1 MMKLNLQQLET
12 KLWDCA
18 NVLRGSLSSAQYMD
32 YIFGMMFL
40 KRMNDQFDLEQ
51 KKIKEEKADLPE
63 AFLNDMLEDASSYHT
78 FFVPKQARW
87 EKLKNLNLN
96 IGPELDKAF
105 HAIEDEP
112 KNSELVGVLT
122 TANYNDKERVPDAK
136 LNQLLQIFDSMN
148 LSNEGLEKPDIMG
161 DAYMYLLKQFADDG
175 GKKGGEFYTPEEI
188 KELMVRVLQPT
199 DTDTIYDPTAG
210 SGGFLINAI
219 EYVKKQ
225 GGNHKNVQVY
235 GQEINLSTWAICK
248 LNMLL
253 HEARGAVIYKG
264 DVIREPK
271 NLEGATLKTFDKV
284 IANPPFS
291 LKNWGI
297 ESAQNNTYHRFSYG
311 VPPQSYGDLAF
322 VEHMIASL
330 NSKGKMAT
338 VVPHGILFRGGAE
351 GSIRQGIL
359 EDDLFEA
366 IIGLPQN
373 LFYGTG
379 IPAAVLVL
387 NKHKPT
393 ERKGK
398 VLFIDASND
407 FAKDGNKNKLR
418 PEDIN
423 AVVKAYDA
431 FEMVEKYAEVITLD
445 QIREND
451 YNLNI
456 SRYVDTT
463 EEEEIVDINAVAR
476 RISEREGRLEAS
488 RDQINEF
495 MRELGFESI

>member
-1 MMKLNLQQLET
+1 MKLNLQQLET

-40 KRMNDQFDLEQ
+40 KRMNDQFNIEQ
-51 KKIKEEKADLPE
+51 EKIKAEKADLPE
-63 AFLNDMLEDASSYHT
+63 AFLDELLEDASSYHT

-87 EKLKNLNLN
+87 EN

-122 TANYNDKERVPDAK
+122 TVNYNDKERVPDAK

-148 LSNEGLEKPDIMG
+148 LSNEGLETPDIMG

-199 DTDTIYDPTAG
+199 ETDSIYDPTVG

-219 EYVKKQ
+219 EYVKEQ

-291 LKNWGI
+291 LKNWGV

-311 VPPQSYGDLAF
+311 VPPKSYGDLAF

-338 VVPHGILFRGGAE
+338 VVPHGLLFRGGAE

-387 NKHKPT
+387 NKHKPA

-418 PEDIN
+418 SEDID

-431 FEMVEKYAEVITLD
+431 FETVEKYAEVVTID

-463 EEEEIVDINAVAR
+463 EEEEEVDINAVAR
-476 RISEREGRLEAS
+476 RIAERESRLEAS
-488 RDQINEF
+488 REQINEF
-495 MRELGFESI
+495 MRELGFETI

>member
-40 KRMNDQFDLEQ
+40 KRMNDQFNLEQ
-51 KKIKEEKADLPE
+51 EKIKDEKADLPE
-63 AFLNDMLEDASSYHT
+63 AFLNELLEDASSYHT

-148 LSNEGLEKPDIMG
+148 LSNEGLVKPDILG
-161 DAYMYLLKQFADDG
+161 DAYMYLLKMFADDG

-199 DTDTIYDPTAG
+199 ETDSIYDPTVG

-338 VVPHGILFRGGAE
+338 VVPHGLLFRGGAE
-351 GSIRQGIL
+351 DSIRQGIL

-418 PEDIN
+418 PEDID

-431 FEMVEKYAEVITLD
+431 FETVEKYAEVVTLD
-445 QIREND
+445 QIRDND

-456 SRYVDTT
+456 SRYVDIT
-463 EEEEIVDINAVAR
+463 EEEEEVDINAVAR
-476 RISEREGRLEAS
+476 RIAEREGRLEAS
-488 RDQINEF
+488 RAQINEF
-495 MRELGFESI
+495 MSELGFETI

>member
-1 MMKLNLQQLET
+1 MNKLNLQQLET

-18 NVLRGSLSSAQYMD
+18 NVLRGTLSSAQYMD

-40 KRMNDQFDLEQ
+40 KRMNDQFDLEGM
-51 KKIKEEKADLPE
+51 KVKENKEDMPAD
-63 AFLNDMLEDASSYHT
+63 FLNSMLEDASSYET
-78 FFVPKQARW
+78 FFVPIQARW

-112 KNSELVGVLT
+112 KNSDLVGVLT
-122 TANYNDKERVPDAK
+122 TANYNDKERVPDSK
-136 LNQLLQIFDSMN
+136 LNQLLQIFDGMN
-148 LSNEGLEKPDIMG
+148 LSNEGLEKPDILG
-161 DAYMYLLKQFADDG
+161 DAYMYLLKMFADDG
-175 GKKGGEFYTPEEI
+175 GKKGGEFYTPEGI
-188 KELMVRVLQPT
+188 KELMVRVLKPE
-199 DTDTIYDPTAG
+199 DTDTVYDPTAG
-210 SGGFLINAI
+210 SGGFLINSI
-219 EYVKKQ
+219 EYVKNQ
-225 GGNHKNVQVY
+225 GGNYKNVQVY

-253 HEARGAVIYKG
+253 HDARGSVIYKG
-264 DVIREPK
+264 DVIRDPK
-271 NLEGATLKTFDKV
+271 NLDGATLRTFDKV

-291 LKNWGI
+291 LKNWGM
-297 ESAQNNTYHRFSYG
+297 ESARNNSFHRFSYG
-311 VPPQSYGDLAF
+311 VPPKSYGDLAF

-338 VVPHGILFRGGAE
+338 VVPHGLLFRGGAE
-351 GSIRQGIL
+351 GKIRKAIL

-387 NKHKPT
+387 NKDKSAD
-393 ERKGK
+393 KKDK
-398 VLFIDASND
+398 VLFIDASNN
-407 FAKDGNKNKLR
+407 FEKNGNKNNLR
-418 PEDIN
+418 TTEIDAIV
-423 AVVKAYDA
+423 AAYDGYEA
-431 FEMVEKYAEVITLD
+431 ADKYAEVISMD
-445 QIREND
+445 EIREND

-463 EEEEIVDINAVAR
+463 EPEPEIDINAVAKS
-476 RISEREGRLEAS
+476 IAERETRLEES
-488 RDQINEF
+488 RKQINEF
-495 MRELGFESI
+495 MDELGFERI

>member
-18 NVLRGSLSSAQYMD
+18 NVLRGTLSSAQYMD

-40 KRMNDQFDLEQ
+40 KRMNDQFDLER
-51 KKIKEEKADLPE
+51 KKISEEKADLPE
-63 AFLNDMLEDASSYHT
+63 AFLNEMLEDASSYDT

-136 LNQLLQIFDSMN
+136 LNQLLQIFDGMN
-148 LSNEGLEKPDIMG
+148 LSNEGLEKPDILG
-161 DAYMYLLKQFADDG
+161 DAYMYLLKMFADDG
-175 GKKGGEFYTPEEI
+175 GKKGGEFYTPEGV
-188 KELMVRVLQPT
+188 KDVLVRVLQPEET
-199 DTDTIYDPTAG
+199 DSIYDPTVG
-210 SGGFLINAI
+210 SGGFLIKAI
-219 EYVKKQ
+219 EYVKEQ
-225 GGNHKNVQVY
+225 GGNSKNVQVY

-253 HEARGAVIYKG
+253 HDARGSIIYKG
-264 DVIREPK
+264 DVIRDPK

-297 ESAQNNTYHRFSYG
+297 EEAQNNSYHRFSYG
-311 VPPQSYGDLAF
+311 VPPKSYGDLAF
-322 VEHMIASL
+322 VEHMISSL
-330 NSKGKMAT
+330 NSKGKLAT
-338 VVPHGILFRGGAE
+338 VVPHGLLFRGGAE
-351 GSIRQGIL
+351 GKIRKAIL

-379 IPAAVLVL
+379 IPAAVLVF
-387 NKHKPT
+387 NRNKPT
-393 ERKGK
+393 EKKNK
-398 VLFIDASND
+398 VLFIDASNN
-407 FAKDGNKNKLR
+407 FVKDGNMNKLR
-418 PEDIN
+418 TEDID
-423 AVVKAYDA
+423 AVVDAYNSYQAVD
-431 FEMVEKYAEVITLD
+431 KYAEVITLD
-445 QIREND
+445 EIREND

-463 EEEEIVDINAVAR
+463 EPEPEVDINAVAK
-476 RISEREGRLEAS
+476 RIQERESKLKAS
-488 RDQINEF
+488 REQINKF
-495 MRELGFESI
+495 LTELGFENI

>member
-1 MMKLNLQQLET
+1 MTKLNLQQLET

-40 KRMNDQFDLEQ
+40 KRMNDQFDLERM
-51 KKIKEEKADLPE
+51 KISEEKAELPE
-63 AFLNDMLEDASSYHT
+63 AFLNEMLEDASSYDT

-136 LNQLLQIFDSMN
+136 LNQLLQIFDGMN
-148 LSNEGLEKPDIMG
+148 LSNEGLEKHDILG
-161 DAYMYLLKQFADDG
+161 DAYMYLLKMFADDG
-175 GKKGGEFYTPEEI
+175 GKKGGEFYTPEGV
-188 KELMVRVLQPT
+188 KDVLVRVLQPEET
-199 DTDTIYDPTAG
+199 DSIYDPTVG
-210 SGGFLINAI
+210 SGGFLIKAI
-219 EYVKKQ
+219 EYVKEQ
-225 GGNHKNVQVY
+225 GGNSKNVQVY

-253 HEARGAVIYKG
+253 HDARGSIIYKG
-264 DVIREPK
+264 DVIRDPK
-271 NLEGATLKTFDKV
+271 NREGATLKTFDKV

-297 ESAQNNTYHRFSYG
+297 EEAQNNSYHRFNYG
-311 VPPQSYGDLAF
+311 VPPKSYGDLAF

-330 NSKGKMAT
+330 NSKGKLAT
-338 VVPHGILFRGGAE
+338 VVPHGLLFRGGAE
-351 GSIRQGIL
+351 GKIRKAIL

-373 LFYGTG
+373 LFYGTS

-387 NKHKPT
+387 NKCKSR

-398 VLFIDASND
+398 IIFIDASD
-407 FAKDGNKNKLR
+407 CYAKEGNMNKLGDHDITAIVKCYEDYKSIDKFSEIVLL
-418 PEDIN
+418 EDIRN
-423 AVVKAYDA
+423 N
-431 FEMVEKYAEVITLD
+431 E
-445 QIREND
+445 

-456 SRYVDTT
+456 SRYVDTSVAKL
-463 EEEEIVDINAVAR
+463 EVDIDDVIS
-476 RISEREGRLEAS
+476 RIAS
-488 RDQINEF
+488 RKKSLKESSDQINHYLS
-495 MRELGFESI
+495 ELGYKKV

>member
-40 KRMNDQFDLEQ
+40 KRMNDQFNIEQ
-51 KKIKEEKADLPE
+51 EKIKAEKADLPE
-63 AFLNDMLEDASSYHT
+63 AFLNELLEDASSYHT

-96 IGPELDKAF
+96 IGPALDKAF

-148 LSNEGLEKPDIMG
+148 LSNEGLVKPDIMG
-161 DAYMYLLKQFADDG
+161 DAYMYLLKEFADDG

-199 DTDTIYDPTAG
+199 ETDSIYDPTVG
-210 SGGFLINAI
+210 SGGFLIKAI

-271 NLEGATLKTFDKV
+271 NLAGATLKTFDKV

-338 VVPHGILFRGGAE
+338 VVPHGLLFRGGAE

-387 NKHKPT
+387 NKHKPA

-407 FAKDGNKNKLR
+407 CAKDGNKNKLR
-418 PEDIN
+418 LEDIA

-431 FEMVEKYAEVITLD
+431 YETVEKYAEVVTLD
-445 QIREND
+445 QIRDNG

-463 EEEEIVDINAVAR
+463 EEEEEVDINAVAR
-476 RISEREGRLEAS
+476 SIAERESRLEAS
-488 RDQINEF
+488 REQINEF
-495 MRELGFESI
+495 MRELGFETI

>member
-1 MMKLNLQQLET
+1 MNKLTLEKLET

-18 NVLRGSLSSAQYMD
+18 NVLRGSLSSSQYMD

-40 KRMNDQFDLEQ
+40 KRMNDQFNLERE
-51 KKIKEEKADLPE
+51 KIKTEKTDLPE
-63 AFLNDMLEDASSYHT
+63 EFLNQMLEDSTSYDT
-78 FFVPKQARW
+78 FFVPIQARW
-87 EKLKNLNLN
+87 ERLKNLNLN

-105 HAIEDEP
+105 HAVEDEA

-136 LNQLLQIFDSMN
+136 LNQLLQIFDGMN
-148 LSNEGLEKPDIMG
+148 LSNEGLENPDILG

-175 GKKGGEFYTPEEI
+175 GKKGGEFYTPEGI
-188 KELMVRVLQPT
+188 KDVLVQVLQPEET
-199 DTDTIYDPTAG
+199 DTVYDPTVG
-210 SGGFLINAI
+210 SGGFLIKSI
-219 EYVKKQ
+219 EYVKAN
-225 GGNHKNVQVY
+225 GGNHKNVQVF

-253 HEARGAVIYKG
+253 HDARGSVIYKG
-264 DVIREPK
+264 DVIRDPK

-297 ESAQNNTYHRFSYG
+297 EEAENNSYHRFSYG
-311 VPPQSYGDLAF
+311 VPPKSYGDLAF

-330 NSKGKMAT
+330 NSKGKLAT
-338 VVPHGILFRGGAE
+338 VVPHGILFRGGSE
-351 GSIRQGIL
+351 EKIRKAIL

-366 IIGLPQN
+366 VIGLPQN

-387 NKHKPT
+387 NKSKSAN
-393 ERKGK
+393 KKDK
-398 VLFIDASND
+398 VLFIDASNN
-407 FAKDGNKNKLR
+407 FEKDGNKNKLR
-418 PEDIN
+418 DKDIKDI
-423 AVVKAYDA
+423 VDA
-431 FEMVEKYAEVITLD
+431 FDKYETIEKYAELVSLD
-445 QIREND
+445 TIIEND

-456 SRYVDTT
+456 SRYVDTS
-463 EEEEIVDINAVAR
+463 EAEVGVDINAVAK
-476 RISEREGRLEAS
+476 RIAEREESLNKS
-488 RDQINEF
+488 REKINEF
-495 MRELGFESI
+495 MSELGFELI

>member
-1 MMKLNLQQLET
+1 MKLNLQQLET

-40 KRMNDQFDLEQ
+40 KRMNDQFNLERT
-51 KKIKEEKADLPE
+51 KLTEEKADLPKE
-63 AFLNDMLEDASSYHT
+63 FLTEMLEDASSYET

-105 HAIEDEP
+105 HAIEDEA

-136 LNQLLQIFDSMN
+136 LNQLLQIFDSIN
-148 LSNEGLEKPDIMG
+148 LSNEGLEKPDILG

-175 GKKGGEFYTPEEI
+175 GKKGGEFYTPEGI
-188 KELMVRVLQPT
+188 KELMVKVLQPT
-199 DTDTIYDPTAG
+199 ESDTIYDPTAG
-210 SGGFLINAI
+210 SGGFLINAL
-219 EYVKKQ
+219 EYVKEQ
-225 GGNHKNVQVY
+225 GGNHKNVQIY
-235 GQEINLSTWAICK
+235 AQEINLSTWAICK

-253 HEARGAVIYKG
+253 HDARGAVIYKG
-264 DVIREPK
+264 DVIRDPR

-291 LKNWGI
+291 LSNWGI
-297 ESAQNNTYHRFSYG
+297 EFAQNNSYHRFSYG
-311 VPPQSYGDLAF
+311 VPPKSYGDLAF

-330 NSKGKMAT
+330 NSKGKLAT
-338 VVPHGILFRGGAE
+338 VVPHGLLFRGGAE
-351 GSIRQGIL
+351 GSIRKGIL

-387 NKHKPT
+387 NKNKPA
-393 ERKGK
+393 EKKGK
-398 VLFIDASND
+398 VLFIDASNS
-407 FAKDGNKNKLR
+407 FVKNGNMNELR
-418 PEDIN
+418 PEDIAN
-423 AVVKAYDA
+423 VVTAFDKYEAVD
-431 FEMVEKYAEVITLD
+431 KYAEVITLD
-445 QIREND
+445 EIREND

-463 EEEEIVDINAVAR
+463 EAEEEVDINAVAK
-476 RISEREGRLEAS
+476 RIAEREDRLEES
-488 RDQINEF
+488 RKQINEF
-495 MRELGFESI
+495 MRELGFENI

>member
-1 MMKLNLQQLET
+1 MKLNLQQLET

-40 KRMNDQFDLEQ
+40 KRMNDQFNIEQ
-51 KKIKEEKADLPE
+51 EKIKAEKADLPE
-63 AFLNDMLEDASSYHT
+63 TFLNELLEDASSYHT

-122 TANYNDKERVPDAK
+122 TVNYNDKERVPDAK

-148 LSNEGLEKPDIMG
+148 LSNEGLETPDIMG

-199 DTDTIYDPTAG
+199 ETDSIYDPTVG

-219 EYVKKQ
+219 EYVKEQ

-291 LKNWGI
+291 LKNWGV

-311 VPPQSYGDLAF
+311 VPPKSYGDLAF

-338 VVPHGILFRGGAE
+338 VVPHGLLFRGGAE

-387 NKHKPT
+387 NKHKPA

-418 PEDIN
+418 SEDID

-431 FEMVEKYAEVITLD
+431 FETVEKYAEVVTID

-463 EEEEIVDINAVAR
+463 EEEEEVDINAVAR
-476 RISEREGRLEAS
+476 RIAERESRLEAS
-488 RDQINEF
+488 REQINEF
-495 MRELGFESI
+495 MRELGFETI

>member
-1 MMKLNLQQLET
+1 MKLNLQQLET

-40 KRMNDQFDLEQ
+40 KRMNDQFNLEQ
-51 KKIKEEKADLPE
+51 EKIKAEKADLPE
-63 AFLNDMLEDASSYHT
+63 AFLNELLEDASSYHT

-148 LSNEGLEKPDIMG
+148 LSNEGLVKPDILG
-161 DAYMYLLKQFADDG
+161 DAYMYLLKMFADDG

-188 KELMVRVLQPT
+188 KELMVCVLQPT
-199 DTDTIYDPTAG
+199 ETDSIYDPTVG

-338 VVPHGILFRGGAE
+338 VVPHGLLFRGGAE

-387 NKHKPT
+387 NKHKPA

-418 PEDIN
+418 PEDID
-423 AVVKAYDA
+423 AVVKAYNA
-431 FEMVEKYAEVITLD
+431 FETVEKYAEVVTLD
-445 QIREND
+445 QIRDND

-456 SRYVDTT
+456 SRYVDIT
-463 EEEEIVDINAVAR
+463 EEEEEVDINAVAR
-476 RISEREGRLEAS
+476 RIAEREGRLEAS
-488 RDQINEF
+488 REQINEF
-495 MRELGFESI
+495 MRELGFETI